1 MSATPK
7 LTVSYAPFWHNGSRI
22 SKKSC
27 NIFMASLLAVVPG
40 VYQYG
45 VPALGVV
52 ALSVG
57 SAMMWEII
65 MNILTRRPIS
75 IGDGNAAVIGMIFAM
90 LLPATAPWWIV
101 VIGTCIAIVIGK
113 HIYGGIGG
121 NPFNPVML
129 AIAILMLSWGKI
141 LDFNAALASY
151 AFNFNAVYPLTL
163 MKSFGA
169 SAVGGISLK
178 DLLMGRQIGGIGAT
192 CGIGLIAG
200 GIYLM
205 LRGYIRWEIA
215 LSFLAGVGVTALC
228 FNKVNPVYAGPGIHL
243 LTGYTLVGAFYLITE
258 DSSSPVN
265 FIPMMIYGAGAGILT
280 VLIRNIGA
288 HVDGVV
294 FAILIANLINPLVD
308 KIRPKTIGEV
318 ITHA

>member
-1 MSATPK
+1 MNQTPK
-7 LTVSYAPFWHNGSRI
+7 LTISYAPFWHNGSRI
-22 SKKSC
+22 STKSC
-27 NIFMASLLAVVPG
+27 HILLASLLAVIPG
-40 VYQYG
+40 IYQYG
-45 VPALGVV
+45 VPALRVV

-57 SAMMWEII
+57 MAMAWELL
-65 MNILTRRPIS
+65 MNLVMRRPIS

-101 VIGTCIAIVIGK
+101 VIGTGIALIIGK

-121 NPFNPVML
+121 NPFNPVLL
-129 AIAILMLSWGKI
+129 AAAILTMSWGKI
-141 LDFNAALASY
+141 LDFNGALANY
-151 AFNFNAVYPLTL
+151 AVDFNPVYPLTL
-163 MKSFGA
+163 LKSFGA
-169 SAVGGISLK
+169 SAVKEFTLN

-205 LRGYIRWEIA
+205 IRGYIRWEI
-215 LSFLAGVGVTALC
+215 SISYLAGVALTAFC
-228 FNKVNPVYAGPGIHL
+228 FHKINPNFAGPAFHL

-265 FIPMMIYGAGAGILT
+265 VIPMVIYGAGAGVLT
-280 VLIRNIGA
+280 ILIRNIGA

-294 FAILIANLINPLVD
+294 FAVLVANLINPLVD
-308 KIRPKTIGEV
+308 KIRPKVIGEV
-318 ITHA
+318 IHHA

>member
-1 MSATPK
+1 MSEIPK

-22 SKKSC
+22 SIKSC

-40 VYQYG
+40 IFQYG
-45 VPALGVV
+45 LPALGVV

-57 SAMMWEII
+57 SAMLWEMI
-65 MNILTRRPIS
+65 MNLLTRRPIS

-90 LLPATAPWWIV
+90 LLPATTPWWIV
-101 VIGTCIAIVIGK
+101 VIGACIALVIGK

-121 NPFNPVML
+121 NPFNPALL
-129 AIAILMLSWGKI
+129 AIAILMLSWPKI
-141 LDFNAALASY
+141 LDFNAALVNY
-151 AFNFNAVYPLTL
+151 AFNFNSVYPLTL

-169 SAVGGISLK
+169 QAVNGFELK
-178 DLLMGRQIGGIGAT
+178 DLLLGRQIGGIGAT

-205 LRGYIRWEIA
+205 IRGYIRWEISI
-215 LSFLAGVGVTALC
+215 SFLAGVAVTALC
-228 FNKVNPVYAGPGIHL
+228 FNKLNPVYAGPGIHL

-265 FIPMMIYGAGAGILT
+265 FIPMLIYGAGAGILT
-280 VLIRNIGA
+280 VLIRNIGV

-294 FAILIANLINPLVD
+294 FAVLIANLINPLVD
-308 KIRPKTIGEV
+308 KIRPKAIGEV
-318 ITHA
+318 ISHA

>member
-1 MSATPK
+1 MSHTTQ
-7 LTVSYAPFWHNGSRI
+7 LTVSYAPFWHNGYRTSI
-22 SKKSC
+22 KSY
-27 NIFMASLLAVVPG
+27 NILLASLLAVVPG
-40 VYQYG
+40 IYQYG
-45 VPALGVV
+45 LPALGVV
-52 ALSVG
+52 ALSIG
-57 SAMMWEII
+57 SAMAWEVLMNVI
-65 MNILTRRPIS
+65 MRRPVS

-101 VIGTCIAIVIGK
+101 VIGTCIALVIGK

-121 NPFNPVML
+121 NPFNPVLVSM
-129 AIAILMLSWGKI
+129 AILMLSWGKI
-141 LDFNAALASY
+141 LDFNAALANY

-169 SAVGGISLK
+169 SAVKGSDLK
-178 DLLMGRQIGGIGAT
+178 SLLMGRQIGGIGAT

-205 LRGYIRWEIA
+205 LRGCIRWEISI
-215 LSFLAGVGVTALC
+215 SFLAGVALTALC
-228 FNKVNPVYAGPGIHL
+228 FSKINPVYAGPGIHL

-265 FIPMMIYGAGAGILT
+265 FIPMLIYGAGAGILT

-294 FAILIANLINPLVD
+294 FAILVANLINPLVD
-308 KIRPKTIGEV
+308 KIRPKAIGEV

>member
-1 MSATPK
+1 
-7 LTVSYAPFWHNGSRI
+7 
-22 SKKSC
+22 
-27 NIFMASLLAVVPG
+27 
-40 VYQYG
+40 
-45 VPALGVV
+45 
-52 ALSVG
+52 
-57 SAMMWEII
+57 
-65 MNILTRRPIS
+65 
-75 IGDGNAAVIGMIFAM
+75 M

-101 VIGTCIAIVIGK
+101 VIGTGIALVIGK
-113 HIYGGIGG
+113 HIYGGIGA
-121 NPFNPVML
+121 NPFNPVLL

-141 LDFNAALASY
+141 LDFNTALVNY
-151 AFNFNAVYPLTL
+151 AFNFNPVYPLTL

-169 SAVGGISLK
+169 SAVKGFELK

-215 LSFLAGVGVTALC
+215 ISFLVGVAATALC

-243 LTGYTLVGAFYLITE
+243 LTGYTLVGAFFLITE

-265 FIPMMIYGAGAGILT
+265 FIPMLIYGAGAGILT

-294 FAILIANLINPLVD
+294 FAVLIANLINPLVD
-308 KIRPKTIGEV
+308 KIRPKAIGEV
-318 ITHA
+318 TSHA